1 MKLIIA
7 IISNKDVQNVLD
19 SLSKNGFSATKVSTT
34 GSFLEGGHSCLFIGV
49 DEARLDEAF
58 EVIKGAVTKRVVR
71 QYGVQST
78 LTGTLLKQPV
88 DVEEYGGVAFVID
101 VEDFIKF

>member
-7 IISNKDVQNVLD
+7 ILSNKDVQNVLEA
-19 SLSKNGFSATKVSTT
+19 LGKNGFSATRVSTN
-34 GSFLEGGHSCLFIGV
+34 GVFLEDGHSCLFIGV
-49 DEARLDEAF
+49 EEVKLDEAF
-58 EVIKGAVTKRVVR
+58 EVIKGAATKRVVR